1 MAILF
6 TQYWDVV
13 PETFDEYSGF
23 VTHEYI
29 PTLERLKIKLVGGYY
44 VAVGEGPRIVAVAA
58 VEDAQNLLQALAS
71 REYRIIS
78 NRLLSLVWIYSS
90 KVWVPTGRIAGR
102 PLSDPDG
109 CLEIQPVLQY
119 PQGKGRG
126 APPVCQGRV
135 SPGDGRA

>member
-44 VAVGEGPRIVAVAA
+44 VAVGEGPRIVAVAYIDDT
-58 VEDAQNLLQALAS
+58 EDLRQALAS
-71 REYRIIS
+71 REYRMAS
-78 NRLLSLVWIYSS
+78 NRLLSLVW
-90 KVWVPTGRIAGR
+90 K
-102 PLSDPDG
+102 
-109 CLEIQPVLQY
+109 
-119 PQGKGRG
+119 
-126 APPVCQGRV
+126 
-135 SPGDGRA
+135 